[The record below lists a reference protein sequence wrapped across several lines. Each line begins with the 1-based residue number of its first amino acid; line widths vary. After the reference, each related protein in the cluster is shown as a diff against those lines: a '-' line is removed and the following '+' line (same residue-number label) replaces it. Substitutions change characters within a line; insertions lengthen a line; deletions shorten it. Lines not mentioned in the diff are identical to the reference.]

1 MVRPMSLSKK
11 RIGTVSTIQGLVHRQ
26 ENMDALS
33 ESEVSSQPSWPLWQ
47 SAFMGT
53 GYPLYACVDF
63 QDVQTGIGLTSIRM
77 NSYRPVCLVKF
88 VRFSSS
94 DRFLHLF
101 SRARR
106 FSMYWP
112 SRLLCRSICL
122 SIAGWLSAPYSWAS
136 AKNFAYLA
144 EMDFTINAFQ

>member
-1 MVRPMSLSKK
+1 MSLSKK

-106 FSMYWP
+106 FCDVLAQSVIVQIHLSFDRW
-112 SRLLCRSICL
+112 LVIC
-122 SIAGWLSAPYSWAS
+122 SVFMGIREEFRIFS
-136 AKNFAYLA
+136 
-144 EMDFTINAFQ
+144 